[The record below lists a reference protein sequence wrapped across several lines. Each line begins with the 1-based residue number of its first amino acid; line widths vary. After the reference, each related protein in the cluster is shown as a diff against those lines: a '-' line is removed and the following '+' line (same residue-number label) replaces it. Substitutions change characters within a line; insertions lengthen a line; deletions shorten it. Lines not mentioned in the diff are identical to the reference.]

1 MTAKTP
7 IRIATRGSR
16 LALVQARMAG
26 DALQKQTGRPYE
38 LISVKT
44 TGDKFMGDLS
54 TVGGKGVFVKE
65 VEDAVM
71 DGEADIAVH
80 SMKDVPGPHEQP
92 AGLVIPA
99 MLPREDI
106 RDVCVCREGES
117 FVALKKGSKIGTS
130 SLRRATQL
138 RATFPDL
145 EVVPIRGNV
154 DSRLEKLKN
163 KEVDALMLA
172 KAGLDRLNLTGRISE
187 VFEPDMMCPAV
198 GQGAIGVQCRED
210 DADMIEMLKSINH
223 TDTFTCVTAERA
235 MLEVLAGNCHTPIAG
250 YCEVT
255 KGGSLRLIALV
266 TSLDGREVVRTR
278 QKMPYDNPITI
289 GQTAGQDLQKQGADR
304 IIAAITS
311 EAVA

>member
-1 MTAKTP
+1 MSTP

-16 LALVQARMAG
+16 LALVQARLAG
-26 DALQKQTGRPYE
+26 DALQKHTGRPYA
-38 LISVKT
+38 LVTVKT

-65 VEDAVM
+65 IEEALLA
-71 DGEADIAVH
+71 GEADIAVH
-80 SMKDVPGPHEQP
+80 SMKDMPGADEQP
-92 AGLVIPA
+92 KGLTVAA

-117 FVALKKGSKIGTS
+117 FVALKPGAKIGTS

-138 RATFPDL
+138 RNTFPYL

-154 DSRLEKLKN
+154 DSRLDKLKN
-163 KEVDALMLA
+163 REVDALILA
-172 KAGLDRLNLTGRISE
+172 KAGLDRLGLTHRISE

-210 DADMIEMLKSINH
+210 DADMLQALAAINDA
-223 TDTFTCVTAERA
+223 DTFTCVNAERA
-235 MLEVLAGNCHTPIAG
+235 MLHVLGGNCHTPIAG
-250 YCEVT
+250 FCQVT

-266 TSLDGREVVRTR
+266 ASLDGKQVVRTR
-278 QKMPYDNPITI
+278 QKMPYADPQAI
-289 GQTAGQDLQKQGADR
+289 GRAAGDDLIAQGADR
-304 IIAAITS
+304 IIAAIT
-311 EAVA
+311 EGAVA